1 MQINK
6 IAGEIM
12 NALEAFHGSRP
23 SIDANNIL
31 IVRGMSRKRFDSQNM
46 HSILSDVLNDIN
58 ARQVDMFS
66 KEGGNILGIM
76 DERIRENVEIQT
88 ETDVSGIQ
96 KLKDSLEAMNCQVD
110 YALGVQRDM
119 GIFIVTWI
127 EIGGIGPRFVEIVV
141 ANLQ

>member
-1 MQINK
+1 MQTNK
-6 IAGEIM
+6 IAGKIM

-23 SIDANNIL
+23 AIDAHNIL
-31 IVRGMSRKRFDSQNM
+31 IVRGMSRKRFDSEKM
-46 HSILSDVLNDIN
+46 DVFLSDLFKDIG

-76 DERIRENVEIQT
+76 DERIRENVPIQT

-96 KLKDSLEAMNCQVD
+96 KLKQSLEAMNCQVE
-110 YALGVQRDM
+110 YALGIQNNM

-127 EIGGIGPRFVEIVV
+127 EVGGIGPRFVEVVV
-141 ANLQ
+141 ANLE